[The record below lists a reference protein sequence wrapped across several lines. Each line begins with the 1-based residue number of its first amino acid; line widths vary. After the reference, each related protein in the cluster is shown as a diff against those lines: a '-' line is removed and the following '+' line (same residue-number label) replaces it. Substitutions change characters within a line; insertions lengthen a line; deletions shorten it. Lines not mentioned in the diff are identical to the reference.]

1 MSTAPISARVP
12 DLGESGLPDAVAGV
26 AWRRPTIAD
35 APAMHA
41 AYNLSGRVDHP
52 EFQVPLQEV
61 LDDFEA
67 SHVDVAQDFVVGER
81 DGEIVAIGSAV
92 MPDGQVDVRRVY
104 LAGTVVPEARRQ
116 GIGAVLLAWEER
128 RAAERLHAHGDS
140 ELPAQIHT
148 YTEADSAVVPFLTG
162 VDFTIARYFTD
173 LHRDLS
179 QPIVP
184 MDDGGL
190 TIVPFT
196 PDLFEAGRIARNDAF
211 RDHWGSQ
218 PTTPERWGR
227 FTNRDVM
234 RSDLSAVAI
243 EGDRIVGFCL
253 AEHDPDDAEV
263 AGYSSVYIALVGVVR
278 DHRGQGIAPRLL
290 TRTLEAARDA
300 GLEKAVLDVDSES
313 PTGAVG
319 LYERLGFTTA
329 KQTVVL
335 ERAW

>member
-12 DLGESGLPDAVAGV
+12 DLGEPGLPDSVAGV
-26 AWRRPTIAD
+26 AWRRPTVAD

-52 EFQVPLQEV
+52 EFQVPLQEIV
-61 LDDFEA
+61 DDFEA
-67 SHVDVAQDFVVGER
+67 SHVDVARDLVVGER
-81 DGEIVAIGSAV
+81 DGAIVAIGSA
-92 MPDGQVDVRRVY
+92 MLPDGQTDVRRVF
-104 LAGTVVPEARRQ
+104 LGGTVVPEARRQ
-116 GIGAVLLAWEER
+116 GIGAALLAWEER
-128 RAAERLHAHGDS
+128 RAAERLRAHGDS
-140 ELPAQIHT
+140 ELPAQIHSWAGSET
-148 YTEADSAVVPFLTG
+148 SAVPFMTG
-162 VDFTIARYFTD
+162 TGYAIVRYFTD

-179 QPIVP
+179 QPIEP
-184 MDDGGL
+184 LDDGGL

-218 PTTPERWGR
+218 PTTVERWGR
-227 FTNRDVM
+227 FTGRDVL
-234 RSDLSAVAI
+234 RPDLSAVAV

-253 AEHDPDDAEV
+253 AEHDPDDAAV
-263 AGYSSVYIALVGVVR
+263 AGYSSVYVALVGVVR
-278 DHRGQGIAPRLL
+278 DHRGRGIAPRLL

-300 GLEKAVLDVDSES
+300 GLERAVLDVDSES

-329 KQTVVL
+329 KQSVVL